1 MATCHVS
8 LDQTPQD
15 ERCVILT
22 FGPHRRDLGLPLL
35 SPSHL
40 ALPEPLPHTASAS
53 ASTSIFP
60 PASPT
65 PNQYSTLLPCFYPIS
80 PCWTPTL
87 YRRPLRRDI
96 SESLCVNF
104 ACLREQC

>member
-65 PNQYSTLLPCFYPIS
+65 PNQYSTPINPGSLPPSLNVHS
-80 PCWTPTL
+80 PASPASPTSQSTP
-87 YRRPLRRDI
+87 PP
-96 SESLCVNF
+96 
-104 ACLREQC
+104 A